1 MYVYIQ
7 HTHLIY
13 TVQYLLNHVHI
24 QYTYNHI
31 NSNTYKYTLQL
42 HAFTLYSTMKR
53 NSNNQIILTRNK
65 EKVNGERRGRKDREE
80 RR

>member
-1 MYVYIQ
+1 MLVIISLVYVYIQ

-13 TVQYLLNHVHI
+13 TVQYLINHVHTHLIYTVQYLINHVHI

-53 NSNNQIILTRNK
+53 NNTDK
-65 EKVNGERRGRKDREE
+65 E
-80 RR
+80 